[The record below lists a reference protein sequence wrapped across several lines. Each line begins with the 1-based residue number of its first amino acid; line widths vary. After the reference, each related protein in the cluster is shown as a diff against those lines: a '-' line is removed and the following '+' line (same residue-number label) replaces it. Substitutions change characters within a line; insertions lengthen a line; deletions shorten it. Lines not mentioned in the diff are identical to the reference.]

1 LRLSESLRK
10 VKIFEDEKK
19 TAVENSKKL
28 QNTINGLKKE
38 IEEKSN
44 RIQELEKQAKNIE
57 NLMKNM

>member
-1 LRLSESLRK
+1 MRLSESLRK